1 VDLARSRSRAAAQTS
16 GHAESSAFSWRMM
29 MLVCAYSC
37 VIDAI
42 NAAVV
47 NAEVRAP
54 VCGQWDVRAQPDCRV
69 CVPADR
75 QFAAAER
82 YITPGSECLAP
93 VVA

>member
-1 VDLARSRSRAAAQTS
+1 MV
-16 GHAESSAFSWRMM
+16 

-54 VCGQWDVRAQPDCRV
+54 MCGPWGIQALSCR
-69 CVPADR
+69 
-75 QFAAAER
+75 
-82 YITPGSECLAP
+82 PGRR
-93 VVA
+93 VH